1 MCQWK
6 WKSDPCELW
15 TCEPT
20 TELLKKWCT
29 ILACSGL
36 QSRGIRRKRRQRAW
50 QHGFSLWKIQ
60 SCRISWCPWIQI
72 FPCQRAQKTPTH
84 LVLEG
89 CRDCVHMLCNLKC
102 FTRCCGS
109 TLFGPACGDRIG
121 NLTRHQVRRHSL
133 LDFTNSQVLTLKHQT
148 TYHFARGRKII

>member
-50 QHGFSLWKIQ
+50 QHGISLWKIQ

-72 FPCQRAQKTPTH
+72 IPQRKGSENAYPSCIRGLSWLCSHAVQSEMFYEMLRRAAVAHCLAQ
-84 LVLEG
+84 LVG
-89 CRDCVHMLCNLKC
+89 IRSAISPG
-102 FTRCCGS
+102 TRCADIHCLIS
-109 TLFGPACGDRIG
+109 QI
-121 NLTRHQVRRHSL
+121 VRC
-133 LDFTNSQVLTLKHQT
+133 
-148 TYHFARGRKII
+148 